1 MRFIHQFQLVALV
14 ILALLP
20 FASHAQNGYTQ
31 YRLPGLQQS
40 QALNPAFSPDAK
52 VHIGLPGFTG
62 IDARVAHDGFAFAD
76 LVTIRPDDSLV
87 IDIDNVIGK
96 LGKANLV
103 SIDSRFELLSFGI
116 GGKKSYFSL
125 AVSERIHARLGYPRD
140 LPILA
145 WEGNGQQL
153 LGDRA
158 SFDDLMLNFL
168 AFREYAFGYAY
179 RFSDRLTGGMRVK
192 YLQGHFNVNT
202 RESLFGLHT
211 DAITYDLTIDGG
223 GTVNTSGINELVNDS
238 VDINRFIFDNTNS
251 GFGFDFGI
259 DYQHTKR
266 LALSASVLD
275 LGAIRWRHDTRTYS
289 AEPFSFTFQG
299 VDVNQALVDSLDIF
313 EEMLDSLEQFIV
325 TKEDVG
331 AYRTALNP
339 RVFLSAQYQLTER
352 LTAGGMLHTEFMR
365 NRLLTTLAVSI
376 DAKLGRWLAAT
387 VNYAYSSRS
396 FANVGAGL
404 SLRGGPLQLYV
415 VVDNVVAA
423 FAPHRVR
430 QMQAAAGLNFTF
442 GHRSE
447 KPQSRI

>member
-1 MRFIHQFQLVALV
+1 MKFTHQFQRVALV

-52 VHIGLPGFTG
+52 VHLGLPGLTG
-62 IDARVAHDGFAFAD
+62 FDVRVAHDGFAFAD
-76 LVTIRPDDSLV
+76 VITIRPDDSLAF
-87 IDIDNVIGK
+87 DIDNMISK
-96 LGKANLV
+96 LGKSNLL
-103 SIDSRFELLSFGI
+103 SFDSRFELLSFGI
-116 GGKKSYFSL
+116 GGKKGFFSF
-125 AVSERIHARLGYPRD
+125 AITERVHARFGYPRD

-158 SFDDLMLNFL
+158 SFDDLMFNFQ
-168 AFREYAFGYAY
+168 AFREFAFGYTY
-179 RFSDRLTGGMRVK
+179 RFSDRLAGGMRFK
-192 YLQGHFNVNT
+192 HMQGHFNVHT

-238 VDINRFIFDNTNS
+238 IDMNRFIFDNTNS
-251 GFGFDFGI
+251 GFGFDLGI

-275 LGAIRWRHDTRTYS
+275 LGSIRWRHDTRTYS

-299 VDVNQALVDSLDIF
+299 VDINQALVDSLDVF
-313 EEMLDSLEQFIV
+313 EEMLDSLEQFVV

-331 AYRTALNP
+331 AYRTPLNP
-339 RVFLSAQYQLTER
+339 KVFLSAQYALTQR
-352 LTAGGMLHTEFMR
+352 LTVGGMLHTEFLR
-365 NRLLTTLAVSI
+365 NRMLTTLAVSL
-376 DAKLGRWLAAT
+376 DATLGRWLAAT

-396 FANVGAGL
+396 FANVGLGL
-404 SLRGGPLQLYV
+404 TLRGGPFQFYV
-415 VVDNVVAA
+415 VADNVVAA

-430 QMQAAAGLNFTF
+430 QVQAAAGLNFTF
-442 GHRSE
+442 GRRSE
-447 KPQSRI
+447 KPARTI

>member
-1 MRFIHQFQLVALV
+1 L
-14 ILALLP
+14 
-20 FASHAQNGYTQ
+20 G
-31 YRLPGLQQS
+31 LPGLT
-40 QALNPAFSPDAK
+40 
-52 VHIGLPGFTG
+52 GF
-62 IDARVAHDGFAFAD
+62 DARVAHDGFAFAD
-76 LVTIRPDDSLV
+76 LVTIRPDDSLA
-87 IDIDNVIGK
+87 IDIDNVISK

-125 AVSERIHARLGYPRD
+125 AISERMHTRLGYPRD

-158 SFDDLMLNFL
+158 SFDDLMLNFQ

-179 RFSDRLTGGMRVK
+179 RFSDRLAGGMRIK
-192 YLQGHFNVNT
+192 YMQGHFNIHT

-223 GTVNTSGINELVNDS
+223 GVVNTSGINELANDS
-238 VDINRFIFDNTNS
+238 IDFSRFIFNNDNS
-251 GFGFDFGI
+251 GFGFDIGI
-259 DYQHTKR
+259 DYQHSKR

-275 LGAIRWRHDTRTYS
+275 LGSIRWRHDTRTYS

-299 VDVNQALVDSLDIF
+299 VDVEDALIDSLDVF

-331 AYRTALNP
+331 AYRTGLNP

-352 LTAGGMLHTEFMR
+352 LSAGGLLHTEFMR
-365 NRLLTTLAVSI
+365 NRLLTTVAVSL
-376 DAKLGRWLAAT
+376 DAALGRWLSAT

-396 FANVGAGL
+396 FSNVGVGL
-404 SLRGGPLQLYV
+404 SLRGGPVQFYV

-430 QMQAAAGLNFTF
+430 QVQAAAGLNFTF
-442 GHRSE
+442 GRRTE
-447 KPQSRI
+447 APVRTR

>member
-1 MRFIHQFQLVALV
+1 MRFIQQFQMVAVV
-14 ILALLP
+14 IIVLLP
-20 FASHAQNGYTQ
+20 SASRAQNGYTQ
-31 YRLPGLQQS
+31 YRLPGVQQT
-40 QALNPAFSPDAK
+40 QALNPAFSPDAR
-52 VHIGLPGFTG
+52 VHLGLPGLTG
-62 IDARVAHDGFAFAD
+62 FDARVAHDGFAFAD
-76 LVTIRPDDSLV
+76 LVTIRPDDSLA
-87 IDIDNVIGK
+87 IDIDNVISK

-125 AVSERIHARLGYPRD
+125 AISERMHTRLGYPRD

-158 SFDDLMLNFL
+158 SFDDLMLNFQ

-179 RFSDRLTGGMRVK
+179 RFSDRLAGGMRIK
-192 YLQGHFNVNT
+192 YMQGHFNIHT

-223 GTVNTSGINELVNDS
+223 GVVNTSGINELANDS
-238 VDINRFIFDNTNS
+238 IDFSRFIFNNDNS
-251 GFGFDFGI
+251 GFGFDIGI
-259 DYQHTKR
+259 DYQHSKR

-275 LGAIRWRHDTRTYS
+275 LGSIRWRHDTRTYS

-299 VDVNQALVDSLDIF
+299 VDVEDALIDSLDVF

-331 AYRTALNP
+331 AYRTGLNP

-352 LTAGGMLHTEFMR
+352 LSAGGLLHTEFMR
-365 NRLLTTLAVSI
+365 NRLLTTVAVSL
-376 DAKLGRWLAAT
+376 DAALGRWLSAT

-396 FANVGAGL
+396 FSNVGVGL
-404 SLRGGPLQLYV
+404 SLRGGPVQFYV

-430 QMQAAAGLNFTF
+430 QVQAAAGLNFTF
-442 GHRSE
+442 GRRTE
-447 KPQSRI
+447 APVRTR